1 MSRRAAAKR
10 VQRSEDLV
18 QDWLIRSKLTLN
30 PASQVKILVPHRM
43 LFRRDLPAFAIPSRE
58 NLADRVSPGTQEK
71 RENNV
76 QGVIRESTMFA
87 VLSQC
92 QPNPSRPDLA
102 GTSPVHPSPVHPSRV
117 RMNQVNA
124 IHGQAIHVG
133 EMNLGK
139 AVRQAAIRVAE
150 IVIGSHA
157 PVIHARM
164 RDGALRPSGTKRSR
178 ICLQSHAVLAM
189 D

>member
-1 MSRRAAAKR
+1 MSRRVAAKR
-10 VQRSEDLV
+10 DQRSEDLV
-18 QDWLIRSKLTLN
+18 QDWLIRSTPTLN
-30 PASQVKILVPHRM
+30 PASQFKILVPHRM
-43 LFRRDLPAFAIPSRE
+43 LFRRVLQVFASPSRG
-58 NLADRVSPGTQEK
+58 NLVHRASPGT

-76 QGVIRESTMFA
+76 QGVIRDSTMFA
-87 VLSQC
+87 VLSQF

-102 GTSPVHPSPVHPSRV
+102 GPTPVYPSRV

-124 IHGQAIHVG
+124 IHGQAIHVA
-133 EMNLGK
+133 EMNLVK
-139 AVRQAAIRVAE
+139 AVRQAPIRVAE